1 MMNPGGFETGVN
13 ATLMRR
19 LISVLWVV
27 SIGVVCY
34 LSLKPRIEFPLDFK
48 GADLAYHALAYLW
61 LSLLPFFVF
70 WDRKRGLVC
79 ALLMIPLGIALE
91 FGQTFVPGRNFSVF
105 DIIANSVGTILGVM
119 CGKYGRS
126 AIGNITA
133 E

>member
-1 MMNPGGFETGVN
+1 VRSGYETGVN
-13 ATLMRR
+13 PSFVRR
-19 LISVLWVV
+19 LILVLWVI
-27 SIGVVCY
+27 SIGIVCY

-61 LSLLPFFVF
+61 LSFLPFFAF
-70 WDRKRGLVC
+70 RDRKRGLVC
-79 ALLMIPLGIALE
+79 ALLMILLGIALE

-105 DIIANSVGTILGVM
+105 DIAANSVGTILAVM

>member
-1 MMNPGGFETGVN
+1 
-13 ATLMRR
+13 MRS
-19 LISVLWVV
+19 LVSVLWVI

-34 LSLKPRIEFPLDFK
+34 LSLKPRIEFPIDFK

-61 LSLLPFFVF
+61 LSFLPFFVF
-70 WDRKRGLVC
+70 WDRKRGLVY

-105 DIIANSVGTILGVM
+105 DMIANSVGTILGVM

>member
-1 MMNPGGFETGVN
+1 
-13 ATLMRR
+13 MRSFV
-19 LISVLWVV
+19 SVLWVI

-34 LSLKPRIEFPLDFK
+34 LSLKPRIEFPIDFK

-61 LSLLPFFVF
+61 LSFLPFFVF
-70 WDRKRGLVC
+70 WDRKRGLVY

-91 FGQTFVPGRNFSVF
+91 FGQTFVPDRNFSIF
-105 DIIANSVGTILGVM
+105 DMIANSVGTILGMM